1 MSTNFKQFKLINGDE
16 IVTDVIDSEDDILIV
31 RASMKIVEL
40 ENMHEGFTYFSLR
53 PFIAFQDNL
62 DTLQLLNTASIVL
75 ESSPSPS
82 IMKHY
87 ANAVTKMNKFLKD
100 GKTLEDLEAMTD
112 DEIRKYMENLLD
124 KYGEDI
130 SKDIDMRVDEEKEKL
145 GPNVINFKP
154 KDTMH

>member
-1 MSTNFKQFKLINGDE
+1 MSTNFKQFKLISGDE

-75 ESSPSPS
+75 ESSPSLS

-130 SKDIDMRVDEEKEKL
+130 SKDIGVNEEKEEL

>member
-130 SKDIDMRVDEEKEKL
+130 SKDIGVNEEKEEL

>member
-31 RASMKIVEL
+31 RATMRIVEL
-40 ENMHEGFTYFSLR
+40 ENMNEGFTYFSLR
-53 PFIAFQDNL
+53 PFVAFQDSL

-112 DEIRKYMENLLD
+112 NQIRKYMENLLD

-130 SKDIDMRVDEEKEKL
+130 SKDVGIDEEKEKL
-145 GPNVINFKP
+145 GPNVIKFNP

>member
-87 ANAVTKMNKFLKD
+87 ANAVVKMNRFLKD
-100 GKTLEDLEAMTD
+100 GKTLEDLEAMSD
-112 DEIRKYMENLLD
+112 DEIREYMEKLLD

-130 SKDIDMRVDEEKEKL
+130 SEELEVKDEKEKL
-145 GPNVINFKP
+145 GTNVIKFNP

>member
-1 MSTNFKQFKLINGDE
+1 VSTNFKQFKLISGDE

-75 ESSPSPS
+75 ESSPSLS

-130 SKDIDMRVDEEKEKL
+130 SKDIGVNEEKEEL

>member
-1 MSTNFKQFKLINGDE
+1 VSTNFKQFKLISGDE

-100 GKTLEDLEAMTD
+100 GKTLEDLESMTD
-112 DEIRKYMENLLD
+112 NEIRKYMENLLD

-130 SKDIDMRVDEEKEKL
+130 SKDIGVNEEKEEL

>member
-1 MSTNFKQFKLINGDE
+1 MSTNFKQFKLISGDE

-87 ANAVTKMNKFLKD
+87 ANAVTK
-100 GKTLEDLEAMTD
+100 
-112 DEIRKYMENLLD
+112 
-124 KYGEDI
+124 
-130 SKDIDMRVDEEKEKL
+130 
-145 GPNVINFKP
+145 
-154 KDTMH
+154 

>member
-16 IVTDVIDSEDDILIV
+16 IVTDVIDSEDDILII
-31 RASMKIVEL
+31 RAPMRIVEL
-40 ENMHEGFTYFSLR
+40 ENMHEGYTYFSLR
-53 PFIAFQDNL
+53 PFVAFQDNL

-75 ESSPSPS
+75 ESSPSAS

-87 ANAVTKMNKFLKD
+87 ANAVVKMNRFLKD
-100 GKTLEDLEAMTD
+100 GKTLEDLEAMSD
-112 DEIRKYMENLLD
+112 DEIREYMEKLLD

-130 SKDIDMRVDEEKEKL
+130 SEELEVKDEKEKL
-145 GPNVINFKP
+145 GTNVIKFNP

>member
-1 MSTNFKQFKLINGDE
+1 VSTNFKQFKLINGDE

-130 SKDIDMRVDEEKEKL
+130 SKDIGVNEEKEEL

>member
-1 MSTNFKQFKLINGDE
+1 MSTNFKQFKLISGDE

-53 PFIAFQDNL
+53 PFVAFQDSL

-112 DEIRKYMENLLD
+112 NEIRKYMENLLD

-130 SKDIDMRVDEEKEKL
+130 SKDIGVNKEKEEL
-145 GPNVINFKP
+145 GPNVIKFNP